1 MMKNPDKTQQKQQS
15 VCCNDAR
22 TDARTM
28 TVYFRRQ
35 LMRSNSRLEKIALS
49 AMLDLLNG

>member
-15 VCCNDAR
+15 VFCN
-22 TDARTM
+22 DARTM
-28 TVYFRRQ
+28 TVYFRQQ